1 MLGWE
6 YPPFISGGLGTACE
20 GLSKALSRLGV
31 KITFVIPRLQGS
43 ENATHMNLVDPAALF
58 LRKEAAH
65 EALTGA
71 GQTGGTSHQM
81 AHPIAANGGYSPGL
95 ADGSLQT
102 TGSTGVGS
110 TLQAVATVA
119 SSTHGLTTIGIPA
132 FLQPYWSEQDYH
144 LALTQVKES
153 KHLSDESEVEL
164 ADVLAH
170 LGQALTQGD
179 SATHGEGIGP
189 HSLSTPLSAHS
200 QYSNQKGGAS
210 AGAHYGDSLFEE
222 VARYTGLVLSA
233 ADNLDFD
240 VIHAHDWMTFPAG
253 VALAEKTGKPLIV
266 HVHSLEYDRTG
277 HSGGSQIH
285 QFEQLGTTKADAV
298 IAVSHYTKGV
308 IAQEHGIP
316 EEKIFVSH
324 NGIYPV
330 EALEHYHELK
340 PENEKWVLFLGRI
353 TFQKGPDYFIE
364 AAAKVIPH
372 VPDAKFIV
380 AGSGDMLPRLKAR
393 VEELGISDSVKF
405 PGFLRGKAVEEA
417 FSNADLY
424 VMPSVSEPFGLAAL
438 EAINFDTPAL
448 ISRQTGVSEVLGH
461 TLKFD
466 FWDVD
471 RMADLIINALQ
482 FGELRDD
489 MLESARKE
497 LSRIKWDASAER
509 VKEVYE
515 RF

>member
-20 GLSKALSRLGV
+20 GLSTALSRLGV

-43 ENATHMNLVDPAALF
+43 ENASHMNLVDPATL
-58 LRKEAAH
+58 LSRENLSKSSKNGLIGH
-65 EALTGA
+65 
-71 GQTGGTSHQM
+71 TSLKM
-81 AHPIAANGGYSPGL
+81 AANGGGYIPTTEEAQLPSSSSGQ
-95 ADGSLQT
+95 GSRQIPS
-102 TGSTGVGS
+102 GSQSGGI
-110 TLQAVATVA
+110 
-119 SSTHGLTTIGIPA
+119 TTIGIPA
-132 FLQPYWSEQDYH
+132 FLQPYWSESEYQ
-144 LALTQVKES
+144 LALNRVK
-153 KHLSDESEVEL
+153 KTKNLSSESEVEL
-164 ADVLAH
+164 SDVLEH
-170 LGQALTQGD
+170 LGHTATSGGATLGGPEEYTQSSLHHHSPQQA
-179 SATHGEGIGP
+179 S
-189 HSLSTPLSAHS
+189 
-200 QYSNQKGGAS
+200 AS

-233 ADNLDFD
+233 AGNVDFD

-277 HSGGSQIH
+277 QSGGSQIH
-285 QFEQLGTTKADAV
+285 ELEQLGTKNADAV

-308 IAQEHGIP
+308 ISQEHGIP

-324 NGIYPV
+324 NGIYPM
-330 EALEHYHELK
+330 EALEHYQEQK
-340 PENEKWVLFLGRI
+340 PSNEKWVLFLGRI

-393 VEELGISDSVKF
+393 VEELGITDAVKF